1 MGHRLLTVKKGLLLG
16 LLMTLSLS
24 MFARGEPTE
33 DQVKAA
39 FVYNFAK
46 FVEWPETA
54 FVSKDAPLVLC
65 VLGKDNVGAALQI
78 LEKREVQG
86 RQLRLNVITRLN
98 EYLQNNSCHIL
109 FIANSESS
117 HQEDIL
123 NNIGNAPML
132 TVADNAEFVK
142 QGGMISLYVE
152 AQRVQFAIN
161 QSATHNNG
169 LKLSARMLQL
179 ARTPPRGGQ

>member
-1 MGHRLLTVKKGLLLG
+1 
-16 LLMTLSLS
+16 

-33 DQVKAA
+33 DQIKAA

-54 FVSKDAPLVLC
+54 FPSKDAPLVLC
-65 VLGKDNVGAALQI
+65 VLGKDNVGSALQI

-109 FIANSESS
+109 FIASSESS

-123 NNIGNAPML
+123 NDIGNAPL
-132 TVADNAEFVK
+132 CSPLR
-142 QGGMISLYVE
+142 I
-152 AQRVQFAIN
+152 
-161 QSATHNNG
+161 
-169 LKLSARMLQL
+169 
-179 ARTPPRGGQ
+179 TPDL

>member
-1 MGHRLLTVKKGLLLG
+1 MRHRHSTVKKGILLG
-16 LLMTLSLS
+16 FLSVFSLS
-24 MFARGEPTE
+24 VFARGEPSE

-39 FVYNFAK
+39 FVHNFAK
-46 FVEWPETA
+46 FVEWPANA
-54 FVSKDAPLVLC
+54 FTSKDAPIVLC
-65 VLGKDNVGAALQI
+65 ILGKDSVGSALQL

-86 RQLRLNVITRLN
+86 RQLRLSLITHLH
-98 EYLQNNSCHIL
+98 EYLQNDSCHIL
-109 FIANSESS
+109 FIANSEAAR
-117 HQEDIL
+117 QQDIL
-123 NNIGNAPML
+123 NELGSAPIL

-161 QSATHNNG
+161 QNATHYNN

-179 ARTPPRGGQ
+179 ARIPR

>member
-1 MGHRLLTVKKGLLLG
+1 MRHRHSTVKKGILLG
-16 LLMTLSLS
+16 FLSVFSLS
-24 MFARGEPTE
+24 VFARGEPSE

-46 FVEWPETA
+46 FVEWPANA
-54 FVSKDAPLVLC
+54 FTSKDAPIVLC
-65 VLGKDNVGAALQI
+65 ILGKDSVGSALQL

-86 RQLRLNVITRLN
+86 RQLRLSLITHLN
-98 EYLQNNSCHIL
+98 EYLQNDSCHIL
-109 FIANSESS
+109 FIANSEAARP
-117 HQEDIL
+117 I
-123 NNIGNAPML
+123 L

-161 QSATHNNG
+161 QNATHYNN

-179 ARTPPRGGQ
+179 ARIPR